1 MGNVLIF
8 KQILPTNSVRK
19 CMEISLENLYLDIG
33 ALRVNRI
40 SENCGIKQLT
50 MAIKKYRKAGFT
62 QEESFADS

>member
-1 MGNVLIF
+1 
-8 KQILPTNSVRK
+8 
-19 CMEISLENLYLDIG
+19 MEISLENLYLDIG